1 MRFLRQFGLFLVA
14 LLACVTPWQSLA
26 ALPRPADPLTI
37 LAYHEVAEPQQSLIP
52 DLAVTPTNFVRQLDW
67 LRNQGYH
74 FVSLSQVIAA
84 ETGRHPLPRKPVL
97 ISFDDGYHSFTTQA
111 LPTLKLFKAPAV
123 LALVGSWM
131 EPDSGQIQWGDK
143 QIPRSQLM
151 SWDEVKAA
159 IATGLVEVASHTYD
173 LHRGVVGNPQG
184 NSQPAVTTRQYRN
197 GEYESEGSYSQRL
210 RDDLVRNNEL
220 LQHHL
225 GQAPRAIA
233 WPYGRYNDQAAAIAG
248 QVGLTVGLTLDDGAN
263 SDDLPIDRLRRTLMT
278 ADMTLAG
285 FERELAVRQANALD
299 NQRAAKIMHVDLD
312 NIYDPNPEQIQRNLN
327 LLLERIRAM
336 GVNTVYLQAYADPD
350 GNGAADALYF
360 PNRHLPVR
368 ADLFNRVAWEIR
380 TRTPVRR
387 LYAWMPL
394 LAFEL
399 PGSNPAAR
407 EVVVTEA
414 SNRSGVLNMGYPRLS
429 PFSDLA
435 VSTIRDIYE
444 DLSRRATFD
453 GLLFH
458 DDVTLTDYEDGSPA
472 ALKTYRSW
480 GLPGSL
486 AAIRASDNLLG
497 RWTILKINALDN
509 LAQEMAAVVAHNQ
522 PGLRTAR
529 NLYAQVAL
537 NPRSEVW
544 YSQSLDNSIR
554 NYDFT
559 AIMAMPYM
567 EQARNPRQFLQALVN
582 EVKQKPDGLEKVV
595 FELQS
600 KDWRQQQDL
609 DSGELAGWIQDLY
622 RMGARHV
629 GYYPENPFRNTPD
642 PKVIRPVLDSQ
653 SSQPLISS
661 R

>member
-1 MRFLRQFGLFLVA
+1 
-14 LLACVTPWQSLA
+14 
-26 ALPRPADPLTI
+26 
-37 LAYHEVAEPQQSLIP
+37 
-52 DLAVTPTNFVRQLDW
+52 
-67 LRNQGYH
+67 
-74 FVSLSQVIAA
+74 
-84 ETGRHPLPRKPVL
+84 
-97 ISFDDGYHSFTTQA
+97 
-111 LPTLKLFKAPAV
+111 
-123 LALVGSWM
+123 
-131 EPDSGQIQWGDK
+131 
-143 QIPRSQLM
+143 M
-151 SWDEVKAA
+151 SWAEVREA

-173 LHRGVVGNPQG
+173 LHKGITGNPQG
-184 NSQPAVTTRQYRN
+184 NSQPAVTTRFYAGDR
-197 GEYESEGSYSQRL
+197 YESEADYRQRL
-210 RDDLVRNNEL
+210 RADLARNNEL
-220 LQHHL
+220 LHHQL
-225 GQAPRAIA
+225 GITPRAIA
-233 WPYGRYNDQAAAIAG
+233 WPYGRYNDTAADVADQLG
-248 QVGLTVGLTLDDGAN
+248 MTVGLTLDDGAN
-263 SDDLPIDRLRRTLMT
+263 DDEVGLDRLRRTLMST
-278 ADMTLAG
+278 DMTLAG
-285 FERELAVRQANALD
+285 LEQELALRRANALD

-312 NIYDPNPEQIQRNLN
+312 NIFDPNPEQIQRNLD

-399 PGSNPAAR
+399 PKANPAST
-407 EVVVTEA
+407 EVVLTEPA
-414 SNRSGVLNMGYPRLS
+414 SRSGVLNMGYPRLS
-429 PFSDLA
+429 PFSEQA
-435 VSTIRDIYE
+435 VSTIREIYE
-444 DLSRRATFD
+444 DLSQRATFD

-458 DDVTLTDYEDGSPA
+458 DDVTLTDYEDASPA
-472 ALKTYRSW
+472 ALRTYRSW

-486 AAIRASDNLLG
+486 ASIRASDDLLG

-554 NYDFT
+554 SYDFT

-567 EQARNPRQFLQALVN
+567 EQARNPRQFLADLVA
-582 EVKQKPDGLEKVV
+582 EVKQKPGGLEKVV

-600 KDWRQQQDL
+600 KDWRQEQDL
-609 DSGELAGWIQDLY
+609 DSEELAGWIAELY
-622 RMGARHV
+622 RLGARHV
-629 GYYPENPFRNTPD
+629 AYYPENPFRNAPD
-642 PKVIRPVLDSQ
+642 PRVIRPVLDSH